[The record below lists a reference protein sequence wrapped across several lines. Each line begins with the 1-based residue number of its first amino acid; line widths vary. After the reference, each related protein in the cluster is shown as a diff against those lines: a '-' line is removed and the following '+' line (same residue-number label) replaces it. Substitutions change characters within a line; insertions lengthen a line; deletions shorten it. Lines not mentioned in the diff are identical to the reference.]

1 MYIFFP
7 RGKRC
12 FCFYIYVCVFNESK
26 TKVFFLS
33 HGIFRGIRF
42 PLNTAIQLRFH
53 LCMFCLLISIHS
65 GGDLW
70 ACLVVVVVFFGFF
83 FFFADITSFSWTDF
97 ISPILHPIYSSF
109 SYTANIWVSAWN
121 CEPSSQKPTPE
132 WDYIKGVE
140 DWKHISLVRISHS
153 KSNQFRSLKK
163 WEAKIK

>member
-83 FFFADITSFSWTDF
+83 FFF
-97 ISPILHPIYSSF
+97 L
-109 SYTANIWVSAWN
+109 
-121 CEPSSQKPTPE
+121 
-132 WDYIKGVE
+132 
-140 DWKHISLVRISHS
+140 LISHLLVEQISSPRFYTLFTHLSPTQQIFEFLHETVNPVLKNLHQSEITLRES
-153 KSNQFRSLKK
+153 KTENTFLWSEFLTAKVTSLGH
-163 WEAKIK
+163 

>member
-1 MYIFFP
+1 MCVCLMKVKQKFSFFP
-7 RGKRC
+7 MGFSGGSGSPWIQQFNSDFTCAC
-12 FCFYIYVCVFNESK
+12 FACWLVFTVGGISGP
-26 TKVFFLS
+26 VWLWLLFFL
-33 HGIFRGIRF
+33 
-42 PLNTAIQLRFH
+42 
-53 LCMFCLLISIHS
+53 
-65 GGDLW
+65 
-70 ACLVVVVVFFGFF
+70 VFLFF